1 MAENYFNYTPENNL
15 TDLPQFEPE
24 MPIKK
29 IKKVSNIIKMYPSK
43 DADCLEMLFPFQ
55 IGFKNVF
62 NLILLKIFY
71 TFKQSNLINKL

>member
-29 IKKVSNIIKMYPSK
+29 LKNVSNIIKMYPSK
-43 DADCLEMLFPFQ
+43 DTDYLEMLFPFQ
-55 IGFKNVF
+55 VGFKNVF
-62 NLILLKIFY
+62 KSIFLEIFY
-71 TFKQSNLINKL
+71 TFEQPNPINK